1 MSVLS
6 KVLDWIASG
15 RTGNADDKG
24 DTMNSSEESAGVE
37 KLLRLRGL
45 EQRIVDLEQTSGTL
59 RRDVTALERKVR
71 RLEEPK

>member
-37 KLLRLRGL
+37 KLLRGL